1 MSEPTD
7 PGRDHR
13 GWLATAL
20 ASIGVIGT
28 GAVVAL
34 ILATIAGLGLTL
46 AGLLLLL
53 IGLDTL
59 LAP

>member
-7 PGRDHR
+7 PGGDHR

-20 ASIGVIGT
+20 ASVGVVGT
-28 GAVVAL
+28 GAVVLL
-34 ILATIAGLGLTL
+34 ILATIAGLGLTV
-46 AGLLLLL
+46 AGLLLLV
-53 IGLDTL
+53 IGLGAL